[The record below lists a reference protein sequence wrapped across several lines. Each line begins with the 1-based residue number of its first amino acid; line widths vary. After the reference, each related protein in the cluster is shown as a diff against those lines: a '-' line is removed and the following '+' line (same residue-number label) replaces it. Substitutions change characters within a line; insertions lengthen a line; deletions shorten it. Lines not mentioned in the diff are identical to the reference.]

1 MAVGHALWPPAGMNR
16 HCLVGLVGL
25 CAGIIAALVLC
36 MLAVSTA
43 DAQSRYRQVQPSVLP
58 PPGYAPANA
67 RRTSGPPW
75 AMPNECY
82 IDEGFGR
89 FSPCG

>member
-1 MAVGHALWPPAGMNR
+1 MNR
-16 HCLVGLVGL
+16 HRLVGLVGL
-25 CAGIIAALVLC
+25 CAGIIAALALC

-43 DAQSRYRQVQPSVLP
+43 DAQSRYRQAPQSLS